1 MMHGGVLISMFSCLP
16 TYSIYLFILVAR
28 TCGQSYDNGQC
39 AQGDRVS
46 LNVLGIKSDTWS
58 CSCEGEL
65 CNSGSQLAV
74 SSALIVSAL
83 AKYLL

>member
-1 MMHGGVLISMFSCLP
+1 MMHRGTLISMFSCLP
-16 TYSIYLFILVAR
+16 TYSIYLYVEVAR